1 MSPSFWTTA
10 RQRNPV
16 SEATDKR
23 ISMAK
28 SRTHFVCQSCG
39 VQSAKWLG
47 KCPDCGAWNSLVEEV
62 QVREDSQ
69 RLWGASS
76 PEGRPVRLQDVVTAA
91 EARRRTDIKE
101 LDRVLGG
108 GGVPGAVVLLG
119 GELGMGKSTLLLAAL
134 DRLSRSGPAL
144 YASGEESLSQ
154 TKMRADR
161 LNVSSANLHVF
172 AETDAEK

>member
-1 MSPSFWTTA
+1 
-10 RQRNPV
+10 
-16 SEATDKR
+16 
-23 ISMAK
+23 MAK

-47 KCPDCGAWNSLVEEV
+47 KCPDCEAWNSLVEEV
-62 QVREDSQ
+62 QTREDSQ

-108 GGVPGAVVLLG
+108 GVVPGSLVLLG
-119 GELGMGKSTLLLAAL
+119 GDPGIGKSTLLLAAL
-134 DRLSRSGPAL
+134 DRLGRGMAALCGSGGEAFRPTQSPAERL
-144 YASGEESLSQ
+144 GIGSL
-154 TKMRADR
+154 
-161 LNVSSANLHVF
+161 
-172 AETDAEK
+172 